1 MRIITVI
8 VGLLLGLFIGAM
20 VNGSLINIGMNVFP
34 FPNGVNFNTPEGMQ
48 AFYTLPLHYYI
59 FPFLAHALGTL
70 SGCIAALLVLKES
83 AKKFVYLIGFL
94 FFISGVMAVNMI
106 NAPLWFDVLDLSL
119 AYLPMAWLSLQ
130 SKLAKKA

>member
-1 MRIITVI
+1 
-8 VGLLLGLFIGAM
+8 
-20 VNGSLINIGMNVFP
+20 
-34 FPNGVNFNTPEGMQ
+34 
-48 AFYTLPLHYYI
+48 
-59 FPFLAHALGTL
+59 
-70 SGCIAALLVLKES
+70 LLVFKES

-94 FFISGVMAVNMI
+94 FFIGGVMAVNMI